1 MDKANQRDE
10 HRLVQYVHLMS
21 FGTSKTREC
30 AFQHLWGFIMPSVTR
45 NVIDCLLKFNVLM
58 DQYIHTHIYMFRC
71 SRMYVNYCVWPI
83 QILGVSFVKFL
94 GCKKVNYV
102 VLWYIVYK
110 GFHLYILVKA
120 VLKSMMCLI

>member
-1 MDKANQRDE
+1 
-10 HRLVQYVHLMS
+10 
-21 FGTSKTREC
+21 
-30 AFQHLWGFIMPSVTR
+30 MPSVTR

-102 VLWYIVYK
+102 VL
-110 GFHLYILVKA
+110 
-120 VLKSMMCLI
+120 